1 MFVINTF
8 SSFRSWFEPFV
19 IQWLD
24 ENEEVSRDFLHGA
37 LERDKK
43 DGVKVFPLISSLL
56 LSEMLLSRYNFF
68 IHPLY
73 LLCPN
78 QSYQVLYRLLHP
90 LIVTIEAWVHKVLH
104 INVIFLWDFRESNF
118 KACLF

>member
-1 MFVINTF
+1 MFKINTF
-8 SSFRSWFEPFV
+8 SSLRSWFEPFV

-43 DGVKVFPLISSLL
+43 DGVKVSLLISSLL
-56 LSEMLLSRYNFF
+56 LQKCCCPDIIPF

-73 LLCPN
+73 LLCPI
-78 QSYQVLYRLLHP
+78 QSNQVLCHLLHP
-90 LIVTIEAWVHKVLH
+90 LMVTIEAWVRKVPH
-104 INVIFLWDFRESNF
+104 IKVIFHWDFRESNF
-118 KACLF
+118 KTCLF